1 MQCQSWQQS
10 RLASGPDSNSAV
22 VQQSSQTNLQY
33 GLELA
38 GGTRVRAPLV
48 GVTAE
53 EVEFEPANAR
63 EVEQRI
69 ATAIDGAGPADVIAR
84 PVTETTGTVEV
95 TVEGVSTTELQ
106 SILESTGYTAST
118 VRTGVTETT
127 RQEVVRILENKIN
140 EAGLSGG
147 TVQEVTTAGG
157 GHFILIEV
165 PNEDAASVRSL
176 VSERGTVVVQAHYP
190 QDDIYTQQTVLQQD
204 NFQSIGSA
212 QEGQSGGAY
221 VPVTVRES
229 AANEFQ
235 QATVDTTLARPGGT
249 RCTYSRDQ
257 NSTEPCLLL
266 VVNGE
271 VTNSFG
277 MAPRLADSL
286 RGGSWAQDPVFQLQT
301 ANVSEA
307 QEVAINLRAGA
318 LPAKLDLTGDD
329 GGTTSFISPSQG
341 ENFRTDS
348 LLAGL
353 VAVFAVSGVVFLR
366 YRDARVALP
375 MIVTALSEV
384 LILLGFAAGIGYPLD
399 LSVIAGFITV
409 IGTGVDDLVIIADEV
424 LAEGGVSSRRVFQSR
439 FRRAFWVIGAAAAT
453 TIIAMSPLA
462 ILSLGDLQGFAIFT
476 ILGVL
481 VGVLIT
487 RPAYGDILRAL
498 TTGNLYW
505 SGCFILFCKRCD
517 LFIPARLRNNRGSSN
532 EWVIFICAM
541 SGFNATVI
549 EGDSINS
556 VTFINKSR
564 FETCCKA

>member
-1 MQCQSWQQS
+1 MIDFRENWRIILLVVVVIVSLFALVS
-10 RLASGPDSNSAV
+10 PTLSSGPNSNSAV

-190 QDDIYTQQTVLQQD
+190 QDNTYTQQTVLQQD

-498 TTGNLYW
+498 TTGNL
-505 SGCFILFCKRCD
+505 
-517 LFIPARLRNNRGSSN
+517 
-532 EWVIFICAM
+532 
-541 SGFNATVI
+541 
-549 EGDSINS
+549 
-556 VTFINKSR
+556 
-564 FETCCKA
+564 